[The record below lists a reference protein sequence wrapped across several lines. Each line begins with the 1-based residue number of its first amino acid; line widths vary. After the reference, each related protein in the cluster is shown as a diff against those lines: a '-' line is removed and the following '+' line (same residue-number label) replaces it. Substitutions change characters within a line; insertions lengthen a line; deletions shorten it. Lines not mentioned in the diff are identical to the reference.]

1 MLSDTYSHLWHLLG
15 AQCSFSQ
22 KSTCSTTSR
31 PGAGAVAGAAW
42 VATPRRSKRK
52 KTSMV
57 WGVGSPKKS
66 EQETLKKLA
75 ILICHTAR
83 WLLYAQP
90 KVNSQWQVESGSQA
104 PAPKVNYRH
113 ARPPGFLPACRGRVV
128 WKAAPNHMHSSHPE
142 VISTVL
148 KVADYLRPSSSL
160 NLMSESQFEKVF
172 LPPGTGFLR
181 RNFPNM
187 VEDFPNIEE
196 KFSSWTF
203 LIFIIFRMNF
213 PNFPNELS

>member
-1 MLSDTYSHLWHLLG
+1 MW
-15 AQCSFSQ
+15 AAIWVR
-22 KSTCSTTSR
+22 TTDLPLTLMRNRSR
-31 PGAGAVAGAAW
+31 SRSSPGGH
-42 VATPRRSKRK
+42 SKK
-52 KTSMV
+52 ETKEEDKHGV
-57 WGVGSPKKS
+57 GVGSPKWP
-66 EQETLKKLA
+66 EHAALRKLV

-142 VISTVL
+142 VISTVF

-181 RNFPNM
+181 RNFPNIDD
-187 VEDFPNIEE
+187 E
-196 KFSSWTF
+196 FS
-203 LIFIIFRMNF
+203 
-213 PNFPNELS
+213 